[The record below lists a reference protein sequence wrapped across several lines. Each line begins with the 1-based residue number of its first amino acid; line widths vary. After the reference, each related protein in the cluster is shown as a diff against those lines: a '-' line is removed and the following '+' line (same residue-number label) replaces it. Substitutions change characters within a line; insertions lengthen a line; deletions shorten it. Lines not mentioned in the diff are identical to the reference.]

1 MATITLRTLQEH
13 KAAGRKFSMLT
24 AYDATFARLASAAGI
39 PALLVGDSLGNVVQG
54 QASTVPV
61 QLQHMVYHTECVAR
75 GNQGSLIVADVPFM
89 ATATLERTLDAATAL
104 MQAGA
109 NMVKLEGGAWLAD
122 AVAILQRN
130 GIPTCVH
137 LGLTPQSV
145 NALGGYRVQGRDEAD
160 AEQLLQA
167 ARTLDA
173 AGAALMVL
181 ECVPR
186 QLGATTAA
194 AVQAPV
200 IGIGA
205 GPDCDGQVLVLHDM
219 LGLNP
224 NPARFV
230 RDFMAGAGGDI
241 SAALRAFD
249 SAVRSGDYPAPE
261 HCF

>member
-1 MATITLRTLQEH
+1 VAITIRSLQEY
-13 KAAGRKFSMLT
+13 KASGHKFSVLT
-24 AYDATFARLASAAGI
+24 AYDATFSGLISAAGI
-39 PALLVGDSLGNVVQG
+39 PAMLVGDSLGNVIQG

-61 QLQHMVYHTECVAR
+61 SLQHMVYHTECVAR
-75 GNQGSLIVADVPFM
+75 GNQGSLILADVPFM
-89 ATATLERTLDAATAL
+89 GAATLQRSLDAATAL

-109 NMVKLEGGAWLAD
+109 HVVKLEGGAWLAE
-122 AVAILQRN
+122 AVIALKRN

-145 NALGGYRVQGRDEAD
+145 NALGGYRVQGKDEAG
-160 AEQLLQA
+160 ARELLET
-167 ARTLDA
+167 ARALDQ

-186 QLGATTAA
+186 QLGAAVTAA
-194 AVQAPV
+194 VAAPV

-205 GPDCDGQVLVLHDM
+205 GPECDGQVLVMHDM

-224 NPARFV
+224 RPARFV
-230 RDFMAGAGGDI
+230 KDFMADAGGDI
-241 SAALRAFD
+241 GAALRAFD
-249 SAVRSGDYPAPE
+249 TAVQDGQFPAAE

>member
-1 MATITLRTLQEH
+1 MATTLRTLQEH
-13 KAAGRKFSMLT
+13 KAAGQKFSMLT
-24 AYDATFARLASAAGI
+24 AYDATFARLASTAGI
-39 PALLVGDSLGNVVQG
+39 PTLLVGDSLGNVVQG

-61 QLQHMVYHTECVAR
+61 RLQHMVYHTECVAR
-75 GNQGSLIVADVPFM
+75 GNQGSLLVADVPFM
-89 ATATLERTLDAATAL
+89 AAATLERTLHAATAL

-109 NMVKLEGGAWLAD
+109 NVVKLEGGVWLAD
-122 AVAILQRN
+122 AVATLQRN
-130 GIPTCVH
+130 GIPCCVH

-145 NALGGYRVQGRDEAD
+145 NALGGYRVQGRDEAG

-181 ECVPR
+181 ECVPSA
-186 QLGATTAA
+186 LGAAVTAA
-194 AVQAPV
+194 VRAPV

-224 NPARFV
+224 RPARFV
-230 RDFMAGAGGDI
+230 QDFMADAGGDI
-241 SAALRAFD
+241 AAALRAYD
-249 SAVRSGDYPAPE
+249 SAVRNGHYPAPE